1 MAELY
6 SCSILGKTVPSS
18 INAEKI
24 MHLLN
29 RHKLKIFTK
38 TYLSPKFSK
47 YFQAVNRQKACDQV
61 PRTKSDGR
69 PPCVNTSF
77 CREADENCAL
87 LGYYT
92 ASSGNS
98 LPTFRDKLPA
108 HFQGSTILD
117 TYQRFGMTY
126 QSHFQVIP
134 LKMGPKGCPETA
146 IRNYYNSLRNSPVER
161 TPQTALFVAFAFAES
176 TTTPWL
182 VPSLQSIPAAP
193 DTLNS
198 QVGRDNSIHRS
209 HIGVI

>member
-98 LPTFRDKLPA
+98 LPTFRDKLP
-108 HFQGSTILD
+108 
-117 TYQRFGMTY
+117 
-126 QSHFQVIP
+126 
-134 LKMGPKGCPETA
+134 
-146 IRNYYNSLRNSPVER
+146 
-161 TPQTALFVAFAFAES
+161 
-176 TTTPWL
+176 
-182 VPSLQSIPAAP
+182 VPSSWVKNPGLLPKIREDISLPFSRNTLEDGTEMYRNVGKKLLLLAA
-193 DTLNS
+193 
-198 QVGRDNSIHRS
+198 
-209 HIGVI
+209 